1 METGAEGA
9 DTGEEEPRLGR
20 ELGCGLTGATW
31 LHGTAIGFFLKGLIG
46 LETKELPLI
55 LVFVM
60 GWVGLEFN
68 TEDLD
73 ADWVPLELDMEDVE
87 GLFLLGKVEGVLL
100 LQPRPVLLDL
110 GVVESSSDTNEL
122 AKA

>member
-1 METGAEGA
+1 M
-9 DTGEEEPRLGR
+9 
-20 ELGCGLTGATW
+20 
-31 LHGTAIGFFLKGLIG
+31 HGTAIGFFLKGLIG

-100 LQPRPVLLDL
+100 LQPRPVLLDF